1 MCVLVCTINSYF
13 VGQVRAL
20 WPGCRHAPQSL
31 VRLAGGSS
39 ASVVVVVVVV
49 VVERGVA
56 EGEGAGGGVGDGE
69 REGAGSS
76 SDAVGRGHVT
86 SLKFSG
92 QNSLIL
98 LYRYHCR

>member
-1 MCVLVCTINSYF
+1 M
-13 VGQVRAL
+13 VRRVL

-39 ASVVVVVVVV
+39 ASVVVVV

-76 SDAVGRGHVT
+76 SDAIGRGACHILKLALLLPSTSPELLGKVT
-86 SLKFSG
+86 SQWSYLG
-92 QNSLIL
+92 DGAQLV
-98 LYRYHCR
+98 